1 MGHEV
6 ERLALVQGHE
16 IVVTIDNE
24 QEWNERLELL
34 KAADVAIE
42 FSQPDQAFANINRCF
57 DLNLP
62 IVVGTTAWYDRL
74 DEIKERCLREKQ
86 SLFYA
91 PNFSIGMNL
100 VFMMNKQ
107 LARFAEQYGYE
118 LKVAETHHIHKL
130 DKPSGTAAK
139 LANDIIAESS
149 RYQSWE
155 ITERHCEE
163 WSVAKR
169 RSNPQVAITNEC
181 GLLRSARNDVSDVL
195 PIEVT
200 REGEV
205 FGIHSITAQSTADRI
220 TLTHEAFSREGLAKG
235 ALAAAQFLMGK
246 TGCFTMEDMM
256 G

>member
-6 ERLALVQGHE
+6 EKNALAQGHE

-34 KAADVAIE
+34 KKADVAIE
-42 FSQPDQAFANINRCF
+42 FSQPDKAFANINRCF
-57 DLNLP
+57 DLHLP

-74 DEIKERCLREKQ
+74 DEVKKRCNEEGQ

-91 PNFSIGMNL
+91 PNFSIGMNM

-107 LARFAEQYGYE
+107 LARFAEQYGYSMT
-118 LKVAETHHIHKL
+118 VAETHHIHKL

-149 RYQSWE
+149 RYQYWSINE
-155 ITERHCEE
+155 PYPTE
-163 WSVAKR
+163 A
-169 RSNPQVAITNEC
+169 
-181 GLLRSARNDVSDVL
+181 L
-195 PIEVT
+195 PIEVS

-205 FGIHSITAQSTADRI
+205 FGIHSITAQSSADRI

-246 TGCFTMEDMM
+246 TGVFTMESLFC
-256 G
+256 

>member
-6 ERLALVQGHE
+6 EKNALAQGHE
-16 IVVTIDNE
+16 IVVAIDNE

-34 KAADVAIE
+34 KKADVAIE

-57 DLNLP
+57 DLHLP

-74 DEIKERCLREKQ
+74 DEVKKRCLSEGQ

-91 PNFSIGMNL
+91 PNFSIGMNM

-107 LARFAEQYGYE
+107 LARFAEQYGYS
-118 LKVAETHHIHKL
+118 LKVAETHHVHKL

-139 LANDIIAESS
+139 LANDIIAENS
-149 RYQSWE
+149 RY
-155 ITERHCEE
+155 RH
-163 WSVAKR
+163 WSIEG
-169 RSNPQVAITNEC
+169 PYPDT
-181 GLLRSARNDVSDVL
+181 VL

-205 FGIHSITAQSTADRI
+205 FGIHSITAQSSADRI
-220 TLTHEAFSREGLAKG
+220 TLTHEAFSREGLAQG
-235 ALAAAQFLMGK
+235 ALAAAQFLIGK
-246 TGCFTMEDMM
+246 TGVFTMESLFC
-256 G
+256 

>member
-6 ERLALVQGHE
+6 EKNALAQGHE

-24 QEWNERLELL
+24 QEWKERLEFL
-34 KAADVAIE
+34 KKADVAIE

-57 DLNLP
+57 DLHLP

-74 DEIKERCLREKQ
+74 DEIKQRCKSEGQ

-91 PNFSIGMNL
+91 PNFSIGMNM

-107 LARFAEQYGYE
+107 LARFAEQYGYS

-139 LANDIIAESS
+139 LANDILAESS
-149 RYQSWE
+149 RYQ
-155 ITERHCEE
+155 R
-163 WSVAKR
+163 WSIDETCPAD
-169 RSNPQVAITNEC
+169 T
-181 GLLRSARNDVSDVL
+181 L

-205 FGIHSITAQSTADRI
+205 FGIHSITALSSADCI

-235 ALAAAQFLMGK
+235 ALAAAQFLIGK
-246 TGCFTMEDMM
+246 TGVFTMEDLFC
-256 G
+256 

>member
-6 ERLALVQGHE
+6 ERLALAQGHK

-34 KAADVAIE
+34 KTADVAIE

-57 DLNLP
+57 DLHLP

-74 DEIKERCLREKQ
+74 DEVKERCLREKQ

-91 PNFSIGMNL
+91 PNFSIGMNM

-107 LARFAEQYGYE
+107 LARFAEQYGYA

-139 LANDIIAESS
+139 IANDIIAESS
-149 RYQSWE
+149 RYQSWS
-155 ITERHCEE
+155 IEE
-163 WSVAKR
+163 PSASEASDAAKA
-169 RSNPQVAITNEC
+169 P
-181 GLLRSARNDVSDVL
+181 SDVL

-246 TGCFTMEDMM
+246 TGCFTMEDLME
-256 G
+256 

>member
-1 MGHEV
+1 MKIALLGYGKMGHEV
-6 ERLALVQGHE
+6 EKNALALGHE

-24 QEWNERLELL
+24 QEWNERLEFL
-34 KAADVAIE
+34 KKADVAIE

-57 DLNLP
+57 DLHLP

-74 DEIKERCLREKQ
+74 DGVKKRCLSEGQ

-91 PNFSIGMNL
+91 PNFSIGMNM

-107 LARFAEQYGYE
+107 LARFAEQYGYS

-139 LANDIIAESS
+139 LANDIIAENSH
-149 RYQSWE
+149 YQRWS
-155 ITERHCEE
+155 IEE
-163 WSVAKR
+163 
-169 RSNPQVAITNEC
+169 PY
-181 GLLRSARNDVSDVL
+181 SDSVL

-205 FGIHSITAQSTADRI
+205 FGIHSITAQSSADRI

-235 ALAAAQFLMGK
+235 ALAAAQFLIGK
-246 TGCFTMEDMM
+246 TGVFTMESLFC
-256 G
+256 

>member
-6 ERLALVQGHE
+6 ERLALAKGHE

-24 QEWNERLELL
+24 QEWNERLERL
-34 KAADVAIE
+34 KTADVAIE

-57 DLNLP
+57 DLHLP

-74 DEIKERCLREKQ
+74 GEVKERCLREGQ

-91 PNFSIGMNL
+91 PNFSIGMNM
-100 VFMMNKQ
+100 VFKMNKE
-107 LARFAEQYGYE
+107 LARFAQQYGYS
-118 LKVAETHHIHKL
+118 LSLAETHHIHKL

-149 RYQSWE
+149 RYQ
-155 ITERHCEE
+155 R
-163 WSVAKR
+163 WS
-169 RSNPQVAITNEC
+169 INESC
-181 GLLRSARNDVSDVL
+181 SEDTL

-205 FGIHSITAQSTADRI
+205 FGIHSVTARSSADRI
-220 TLTHEAFSREGLAKG
+220 TLTHEAFSREGLALG
-235 ALAAAQFLMGK
+235 ALAAAQFLIGK
-246 TGCFTMEDMM
+246 VGVFTMEELMA
-256 G
+256 

>member
-6 ERLALVQGHE
+6 ERLALAKGHE

-24 QEWNERLELL
+24 QEWNERLEQL
-34 KAADVAIE
+34 KTADVAIE
-42 FSQPDQAFANINRCF
+42 FSQPDQAFANISRCF
-57 DLNLP
+57 DLHLP

-74 DEIKERCLREKQ
+74 DEVKERCLRERQ

-91 PNFSIGMNL
+91 PNFSIGMNM
-100 VFMMNKQ
+100 VFRINKQ
-107 LARFAEQYGYE
+107 LAKFAEKYGYAMS
-118 LKVAETHHIHKL
+118 LAETHHIHKL

-149 RYQSWE
+149 RYQ
-155 ITERHCEE
+155 C
-163 WSVAKR
+163 WS
-169 RSNPQVAITNEC
+169 INEPYP
-181 GLLRSARNDVSDVL
+181 DDTL

-205 FGIHSITAQSTADRI
+205 FGIHSVTARSSADRI
-220 TLTHEAFSREGLAKG
+220 TLTHEAFSREGLAQG
-235 ALAAAQFLMGK
+235 ALAAAAFIIGK
-246 TGCFTMEDMM
+246 TGVFTMDELM

>member
-1 MGHEV
+1 MKIALLGYGKMGHEV
-6 ERLALVQGHE
+6 EKNALAQGHE

-24 QEWNERLELL
+24 QEWNERIDLL
-34 KAADVAIE
+34 KKADVAIE

-57 DLNLP
+57 DLHLP

-74 DEIKERCLREKQ
+74 DEVKQRCNSEGQ

-91 PNFSIGMNL
+91 PNFSIGMNM
-100 VFMMNKQ
+100 VFMLNKQ
-107 LARFAEQYGYE
+107 LARFAEQYGYS

-139 LANDIIAESS
+139 LANDILAESG
-149 RYQSWE
+149 RYQRWS
-155 ITERHCEE
+155 IEE
-163 WSVAKR
+163 
-169 RSNPQVAITNEC
+169 PFP
-181 GLLRSARNDVSDVL
+181 SDTL

-205 FGIHSITAQSTADRI
+205 FGIHSITALSSADRI

-235 ALAAAQFLMGK
+235 ALAAAQFLIGK
-246 TGCFTMEDMM
+246 TGVFTMVDLFC
-256 G
+256 

>member
-1 MGHEV
+1 MKIALLGYGKMGHEV
-6 ERLALVQGHE
+6 ERVALTQGHE
-16 IVVTIDNE
+16 IAVTIDNE
-24 QEWNERLELL
+24 QEWNERIELL
-34 KAADVAIE
+34 KKADVAIE

-57 DLNLP
+57 DLHLP

-74 DEIKERCLREKQ
+74 DEVKQRCLQEKQ

-91 PNFSIGMNL
+91 PNFSIGMNM

-107 LARFAEQYGYE
+107 LARFAEQYGYSMT
-118 LKVAETHHIHKL
+118 VAETHHIHKL

-149 RYQSWE
+149 RYQY
-155 ITERHCEE
+155 
-163 WSVAKR
+163 WS
-169 RSNPQVAITNEC
+169 INEPYPDE
-181 GLLRSARNDVSDVL
+181 AL

-205 FGIHSITAQSTADRI
+205 FGIHSITALSSADRI

-235 ALAAAQFLMGK
+235 ALAAAQFLIGK
-246 TGCFTMEDMM
+246 TGVFTMEDLFC
-256 G
+256 

>member
-6 ERLALVQGHE
+6 EKNALAQGHE

-24 QEWNERLELL
+24 QEWNERIDLL
-34 KAADVAIE
+34 KKADVAIE

-57 DLNLP
+57 DLHLP

-74 DEIKERCLREKQ
+74 DEVKQRCNSEGQ

-91 PNFSIGMNL
+91 PNFSIGMNM
-100 VFMMNKQ
+100 VFMLNKQ
-107 LARFAEQYGYE
+107 LARFAEQYGYS

-139 LANDIIAESS
+139 LANDILAESS
-149 RYQSWE
+149 RYQRWS
-155 ITERHCEE
+155 IEE
-163 WSVAKR
+163 
-169 RSNPQVAITNEC
+169 PFP
-181 GLLRSARNDVSDVL
+181 SDTL

-205 FGIHSITAQSTADRI
+205 FGIHSITALSSADRI

-235 ALAAAQFLMGK
+235 ALAAAQFLIGK
-246 TGCFTMEDMM
+246 TGVFTMVDLFC
-256 G
+256 

>member
-6 ERLALVQGHE
+6 EKNALALGHE

-24 QEWNERLELL
+24 QEWNERIDLL
-34 KAADVAIE
+34 KKADVAIE

-57 DLNLP
+57 DLHLP

-74 DEIKERCLREKQ
+74 DEVKQRCNSEGQ

-91 PNFSIGMNL
+91 PNFSIGMNM
-100 VFMMNKQ
+100 VFMLNKQ
-107 LARFAEQYGYE
+107 LARFAEQYGYS

-139 LANDIIAESS
+139 LANDILAESG
-149 RYQSWE
+149 RYQRWS
-155 ITERHCEE
+155 IEE
-163 WSVAKR
+163 
-169 RSNPQVAITNEC
+169 PFP
-181 GLLRSARNDVSDVL
+181 SDTL

-205 FGIHSITAQSTADRI
+205 FGIHSITALSSADRI

-235 ALAAAQFLMGK
+235 ALAAAQFLIGK
-246 TGCFTMEDMM
+246 TGVFTMVDLFC
-256 G
+256 

>member
-6 ERLALVQGHE
+6 ERLALAKGHE

-24 QEWNERLELL
+24 QEWNERLERL
-34 KAADVAIE
+34 KTADVAIE
-42 FSQPDQAFANINRCF
+42 FSQPDQAFANISRCF
-57 DLNLP
+57 DLHLP

-74 DEIKERCLREKQ
+74 EEVKERCLKEHQ

-91 PNFSIGMNL
+91 PNFSIGMNM
-100 VFMMNKQ
+100 VFRINKQ
-107 LARFAEQYGYE
+107 LAQFAEKYGYAMS
-118 LKVAETHHIHKL
+118 LAETHHIHKL

-149 RYQSWE
+149 RYQ
-155 ITERHCEE
+155 C
-163 WSVAKR
+163 WSISEPYPADTV
-169 RSNPQVAITNEC
+169 
-181 GLLRSARNDVSDVL
+181 

-205 FGIHSITAQSTADRI
+205 FGIHSVTARSSADRI
-220 TLTHEAFSREGLAKG
+220 TLTHEAFSREGLAQG
-235 ALAAAQFLMGK
+235 ALAAAEFLIGK
-246 TGCFTMEDMM
+246 TGVFTMDELM

>member
-6 ERLALVQGHE
+6 EKNALAQGHE

-24 QEWNERLELL
+24 QEWNERIDLL
-34 KAADVAIE
+34 KKADVAIE

-57 DLNLP
+57 DLHLP

-74 DEIKERCLREKQ
+74 DEVKQRCNSEGQ

-91 PNFSIGMNL
+91 PNFSIGMNM
-100 VFMMNKQ
+100 VFMLNKQ
-107 LARFAEQYGYE
+107 LARFAEQYGYS

-139 LANDIIAESS
+139 LANDILAESG
-149 RYQSWE
+149 RYQRWS
-155 ITERHCEE
+155 IEE
-163 WSVAKR
+163 
-169 RSNPQVAITNEC
+169 PFP
-181 GLLRSARNDVSDVL
+181 SDTL

-205 FGIHSITAQSTADRI
+205 FGIHSITALSSADRI

-235 ALAAAQFLMGK
+235 ALAAAQFLIGK
-246 TGCFTMEDMM
+246 TGVFTMVDLFC
-256 G
+256 

>member
-6 ERLALVQGHE
+6 EKNALAQGHE

-24 QEWNERLELL
+24 QEWNERIDLL
-34 KAADVAIE
+34 KKADVTIE

-57 DLNLP
+57 DLHLP

-74 DEIKERCLREKQ
+74 DEVKKRCLNEGQ

-91 PNFSIGMNL
+91 PNFSIGMNM

-107 LARFAEQYGYE
+107 LARFAEQYGYSMT
-118 LKVAETHHIHKL
+118 VAETHHIHKL

-149 RYQSWE
+149 RYQY
-155 ITERHCEE
+155 
-163 WSVAKR
+163 WS
-169 RSNPQVAITNEC
+169 INEPYPVE
-181 GLLRSARNDVSDVL
+181 AL

-205 FGIHSITAQSTADRI
+205 FGIHSITAQSSADCI

-235 ALAAAQFLMGK
+235 ALAAAQFLIGK
-246 TGCFTMEDMM
+246 TGVFTMESLFC
-256 G
+256 

>member
-6 ERLALVQGHE
+6 ERAALAQGHE

-24 QEWNERLELL
+24 QEWNERLERL
-34 KAADVAIE
+34 KTADLAIE
-42 FSQPDQAFANINRCF
+42 FSQPDQAYANINRCF
-57 DLNLP
+57 DLHLP

-74 DEIKERCLREKQ
+74 DEVKQRCLSEGQ

-100 VFMMNKQ
+100 VFMLNKQ
-107 LARFAEQYGYE
+107 LGRFAEQYGYT

-139 LANDIIAESS
+139 LANDLLAESH
-149 RYQSWE
+149 RYQ
-155 ITERHCEE
+155 R
-163 WSVAKR
+163 WSIETPCPAD
-169 RSNPQVAITNEC
+169 T
-181 GLLRSARNDVSDVL
+181 L

-205 FGIHSITAQSTADRI
+205 FGIHSITALSSADRI

-235 ALAAAQFLMGK
+235 ALAAAQFLMGRQ
-246 TGCFTMEDMM
+246 GCFTMEDLFNQNH
-256 G
+256 

>member
-6 ERLALVQGHE
+6 EKNALAQGHE
-16 IVVTIDNE
+16 IVVTIDNG
-24 QEWNERLELL
+24 QEWNERLDLL
-34 KAADVAIE
+34 KKADVAIE
-42 FSQPDQAFANINRCF
+42 FSQPDQAFDNINRCF
-57 DLNLP
+57 DLHLP
-62 IVVGTTAWYDRL
+62 VVVGTTAWYDRL
-74 DEIKERCLREKQ
+74 GEVRERCLREGQ

-91 PNFSIGMNL
+91 PNFSIGMNM

-107 LARFAEQYGYE
+107 LARFAEQYGYSMT
-118 LKVAETHHIHKL
+118 VAETHHIHKL

-149 RYQSWE
+149 RYE
-155 ITERHCEE
+155 Y
-163 WSVAKR
+163 WS
-169 RSNPQVAITNEC
+169 INEPYP
-181 GLLRSARNDVSDVL
+181 ADTL
-195 PIEVT
+195 PIKVT

-235 ALAAAQFLMGK
+235 ALAAARFLLGK
-246 TGCFTMEDMM
+246 KGCFTMEDLL

>member
-6 ERLALVQGHE
+6 EKNALAQGHE

-34 KAADVAIE
+34 KKADVAIE

-57 DLNLP
+57 DLHLP

-74 DEIKERCLREKQ
+74 DEVKKRCLSEGQ

-91 PNFSIGMNL
+91 PNFSIGMNM
-100 VFMMNKQ
+100 VFLMNKQ
-107 LARFAEQYGYE
+107 LARFAEQYGYS

-139 LANDIIAESS
+139 LANDIIAENSH
-149 RYQSWE
+149 YQ
-155 ITERHCEE
+155 R
-163 WSVAKR
+163 WSIEA
-169 RSNPQVAITNEC
+169 PCPDT
-181 GLLRSARNDVSDVL
+181 VL
-195 PIEVT
+195 SIEVT

-205 FGIHSITAQSTADRI
+205 FGIHSITAQSSADRI
-220 TLTHEAFSREGLAKG
+220 TLTHEAFSREGLAQG
-235 ALAAAQFLMGK
+235 ALAAAQFLIGK
-246 TGCFTMEDMM
+246 TGVFTMESLFC
-256 G
+256 